1 MECLINGV
9 CEINQLISKTK
20 RKTMS
25 KYNNR
30 KVNVQKSNE
39 YKVKQNSY
47 LGERSNEYGMN

>member
-30 KVNVQKSNE
+30 KVNVQKSDE

-47 LGERSNEYGMN
+47 LGERANEYGMN